1 MSELILKLAANGFI
15 LLIAVITWWLEYKW
29 QDRRSRAR
37 RLGAHAL
44 LAAICIGSIA
54 GASVTWRSHSE
65 EHERHERISRIDQG
79 VVELVKLARER
90 NPNLTEQEALRI
102 VGEEVRSL
110 RGRTSELERELD
122 GVKRYGSVAKLNG
135 KGLSGRVRPGS
146 GLKETT
152 SLSRV
157 LEGAYTPMEKG
168 KEGRIQI
175 RCDDKGIAAFRKA
188 MEINPDFPFSHWALA
203 ICAVKARDNGWRAHA
218 ERAVTIFEHTTQ
230 IAGHHKAHEEALKGL
245 RKLLAAQ

>member
-1 MSELILKLAANGFI
+1 MSDLTLKLAANGFI
-15 LLIAVITWWLEYKW
+15 LLIALITWRLEYRW
-29 QDRRSRAR
+29 QDRRSRER
-37 RLGAHAL
+37 QLGAYAL

-65 EHERHERISRIDQG
+65 EQERHERIARIDQG

-90 NPNLTEQEALRI
+90 DPNLTEQEALTKI
-102 VGEEVRSL
+102 GKEIRSL
-110 RGRTSELERELD
+110 RGRASKLERELD

-146 GLKETT
+146 GLTETT

-157 LEGAYTPMEKG
+157 LERAYTPMEEGG
-168 KEGRIQI
+168 KGRIQL
-175 RCDDKGIAAFRKA
+175 RCDDGGLAAFQKA

-203 ICAVKARDNGWRAHA
+203 ICAAKAGDRGWRAHA

-230 IAGHHKAHEEALKGL
+230 IAGHHKAHDEALKGL
-245 RKLLAAQ
+245 RQLLVAQ